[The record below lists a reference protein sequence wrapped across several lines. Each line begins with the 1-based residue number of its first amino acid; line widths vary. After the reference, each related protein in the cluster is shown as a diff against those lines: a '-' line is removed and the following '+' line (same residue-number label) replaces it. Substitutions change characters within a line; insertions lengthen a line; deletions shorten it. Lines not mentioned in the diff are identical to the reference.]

1 MSTPEPSQI
10 IAPEYRKIFNFLF
23 IAGGIIGALVMLMAA
38 VDSRISAVS
47 AKSFQPALDEQKM
60 AIAAVRAR
68 LDDGERRLDRAEIAQ
83 QRMMDVLTEIR
94 GDVKYLKEKA
104 GAK

>member
-23 IAGGIIGALVMLMAA
+23 IAGGVVGALFMVTAA
-38 VDSRISAVS
+38 VDSRIAAVS
-47 AKSFQPALDEQKM
+47 TKAFQPALDDQKIRIETLRSRM
-60 AIAAVRAR
+60 
-68 LDDGERRLDRAEIAQ
+68 DDGEKRLDRAELAQ

-104 GAK
+104 GEK